1 MDIHSGE
8 VDRDLFQFQSR
19 EALMKELTEAKDL
32 RPRPK
37 GDYCLYYT
45 NY

>member
-8 VDRDLFQFQSR
+8 ADRDLFQSR

-45 NY
+45 DY

>member
-1 MDIHSGE
+1 MGIHSGE
-8 VDRDLFQFQSR
+8 VDRDLFQSR